1 MSKARK
7 LRELLAS
14 REPVLV
20 IGAHNGLTAKLG
32 EDAGFDAIWASGFEI
47 SASHAMPD
55 ANILTMAE
63 NLSIARSMNDAVEAP
78 IIADCDNG
86 YGNAINVMRM
96 VEEYEKAGIAA
107 VCIEDNVFPK
117 RCSFY
122 DSVKREL
129 ESVEEFAGKIR
140 AAKETQKDPDF
151 VVIARTEA
159 LIAGWG
165 MEEALKRGRA
175 YADAGADLVLI
186 HSKAK
191 LPDEIIE
198 FAKQWDRSTPL
209 VSVPT
214 TYNTISAPEL
224 AENGFKAVIF
234 ANHGLRSA
242 IKSTQATLSKLRE
255 TQRLSTIDE
264 SIVPM
269 KEVYRL
275 MGVDELQANE
285 AQYLPTTSQNVS
297 AVIVAAGQGF
307 KEHLMP
313 LIADRPKSMLEVKG
327 KTILQR
333 QIDSLISYGVRS
345 ISVVRGYKKEMVDI
359 ADVRY
364 FDNDNFA
371 NTTALGSFL
380 TAEEV
385 LKGRTLLLY
394 GDIVFDRGILERLL
408 RSEADITVVVDHA
421 HSGAHA
427 SVNGSSPSYPE
438 MVQTQRQL
446 KSEGLFLPDDSLNTA
461 LKAGRKLDKSQ
472 ANAEFIGMA
481 LFSEEG
487 IEQFKA
493 AYHDAKARNAEG
505 AFHEAESFDKASFS
519 DMLQE
524 LIDRGLAVSC
534 LDIYKGWAEV
544 DTFDDYRNMW
554 VEVEN

>member
-1 MSKARK
+1 MTKARQ
-7 LRELLAS
+7 LRELLAT

-32 EDAGFDAIWASGFEI
+32 EEAGFDAIWASGFEI

-63 NLSIARSMNDAVEAP
+63 NLAIARSMNDAIKAP
-78 IIADCDNG
+78 VIADCDNG

-140 AAKETQKDPDF
+140 AAKETQKDRDF

-198 FAKQWDRSTPL
+198 FAKQWDRETPL

-264 SIVPM
+264 NIVPM

-333 QIDSLISYGVRS
+333 QIDSLISYGVRN

-364 FDNDNFA
+364 FDNDDFA
-371 NTTALGSFL
+371 NTTALGSFF
-380 TAEEV
+380 TAEQV

-421 HSGAHA
+421 QSGAHG
-427 SVNGSSPSYPE
+427 SLNGSSPSYPE
-438 MVQTQRQL
+438 MIQTQRQL

-461 LKAGRKLDKSQ
+461 LKAGRKLDKSH

-505 AFHEAESFDKASFS
+505 AFHEAETFDKASFS

-524 LIDRGLAVSC
+524 LIDRGIAISC